1 MNKELNVVY
10 IGPLSFPLGY
20 ASTKRRRYMVDYMNE
35 HGISAHVLCTRHGVN
50 DKFSNPQNGYY
61 GAADYYDLSSYIR
74 HFHFH
79 RYYREGK
86 KKLLQWF
93 DSTKKNV
100 LIFHTMLPIEDA
112 PFFFYARRLGYK
124 IVFDQVETSYIAKG
138 TNTSF
143 KRKCYI
149 YLCECVSNCAYKL
162 ANGSFVISSF
172 LWKQN
177 EKRYPQM
184 PLCLLPNSTP
194 VLAKKRKKKLN
205 KPLRILYSGTYAPK
219 DGVNFLIEGIIK
231 AVNKGCDCELI
242 LVGKGVSRDMLFL
255 SNISD
260 KTFIK
265 YLGFI
270 SDEELV
276 NVMLSCDVLAMTRTN
291 SKFANYGFPFKLSE
305 YLSTGNIVLATRVGD
320 VSFYLKNQENAYLV
334 EPESSN
340 AICDAVINIANH
352 EEEALKIAA
361 HGLETMK
368 QQFSINHVGGMF
380 IQFLNQL

>member
-1 MNKELNVVY
+1 MELNVVY

-20 ASTKRRRYMVDYMNE
+20 ASTKRRRYMVDYMND
-35 HGISAHVLCTRHGVN
+35 HGVSAHVLCTRHGVN
-50 DKFSNPQNGYY
+50 DKLNNPQSGYY
-61 GAADYYDLSSYIR
+61 GATDYYDLSNYIR
-74 HFHFH
+74 CFHFY

-138 TNTSF
+138 TKTSF

-149 YLCECVSNCAYKL
+149 YLCEYISDYAYKR

-184 PLCLLPNSTP
+184 SLCLLPNSTP
-194 VLAKKRKKKLN
+194 VFAKRSKEKLS
-205 KPLRILYSGTYAPK
+205 KPLQILYSGTYAPK
-219 DGVNFLIEGIIK
+219 DGVSYLIEGVKQAI
-231 AVNKGCDCELI
+231 NKGCDCELI
-242 LVGKGVSRDMLFL
+242 LVGKGNAKDMQFL
-255 SNISD
+255 TDIKD
-260 KTFIK
+260 CPYIK
-265 YLGFI
+265 YLGFV
-270 SDEELV
+270 SDEKLV
-276 NVMLSCDVLAMTRTN
+276 DIMCSCDVLAMTRIN

-305 YLSTGNIVLATRVGD
+305 YLSTGNIIIATKVGD
-320 VSFYLKNQENAYLV
+320 VPLYLTDKENAFLI
-334 EPESSN
+334 EPEN
-340 AICDAVINIANH
+340 VEAIWRAIIYILNN
-352 EEEALKIAA
+352 EEDALKVAQK
-361 HGLETMK
+361 GLKVMK
-368 QQFSINHVGGMF
+368 KQFSIEQVGSKF
-380 IQFLNQL
+380 IDFLNQV

>member
-1 MNKELNVVY
+1 MNKELNIVY

-74 HFHFH
+74 HFHFY

-149 YLCECVSNCAYKL
+149 YLCEYISDYAYKR
-162 ANGSFVISSF
+162 ANGSFVNTTVGANAIIGDRDDHEEIYKSES
-172 LWKQN
+172 K
-177 EKRYPQM
+177 
-184 PLCLLPNSTP
+184 P
-194 VLAKKRKKKLN
+194 VHIGNNVWIGMNAT
-205 KPLRILYSGTYAPK
+205 IM
-219 DGVNFLIEGIIK
+219 
-231 AVNKGCDCELI
+231 
-242 LVGKGVSRDMLFL
+242 KGVVIGDYAIVGASALVTKDVPPYA
-255 SNISD
+255 IVAGIPA
-260 KTFIK
+260 KVVK
-265 YLGFI
+265 YR
-270 SDEELV
+270 S
-276 NVMLSCDVLAMTRTN
+276 
-291 SKFANYGFPFKLSE
+291 
-305 YLSTGNIVLATRVGD
+305 
-320 VSFYLKNQENAYLV
+320 LK
-334 EPESSN
+334 
-340 AICDAVINIANH
+340 
-352 EEEALKIAA
+352 
-361 HGLETMK
+361 
-368 QQFSINHVGGMF
+368 
-380 IQFLNQL
+380 